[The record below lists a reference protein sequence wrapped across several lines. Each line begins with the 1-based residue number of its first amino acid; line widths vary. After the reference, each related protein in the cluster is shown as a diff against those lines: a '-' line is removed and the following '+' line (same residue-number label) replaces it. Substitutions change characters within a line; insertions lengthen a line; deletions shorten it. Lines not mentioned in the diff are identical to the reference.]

1 MGNNGD
7 TPFNPGRITGTIL
20 RILKLP
26 FNIILQILLLASVPY
41 KYIKK
46 AWLYAAGKITVIFVI
61 EILLSIL
68 TLVVLFV
75 AESLG
80 FDVSYAGRL
89 FYDVAR
95 ATIGITALLMIVL
108 LLPIQLAGIGAG
120 RQTRE
125 EQLRSAL
132 ERYRR

>member
-80 FDVSYAGRL
+80 FDVSYAGWL